1 MYYKL
6 IYLKM
11 KFFIFFYIIFF
22 INVAKAEILNN
33 FPYVCV
39 CDRNINTFQFL
50 DCKNKMG
57 STFLELEKNNTA
69 IKNSFDEKFYLIQK
83 SDNSILAIYFN
94 ENYQSSITIDQK
106 LLMNFSINYPE
117 YNKEW
122 SYKLQCIS
130 SKQ

>member
-1 MYYKL
+1 
-6 IYLKM
+6 M
-11 KFFIFFYIIFF
+11 KFFIFYFIFF
-22 INVAKAEILNN
+22 INIAKAEILDN

-83 SDNSILAIYFN
+83 SNNSILAIYFN

-106 LLMNFSINYPE
+106 LLMNFSINYPK

-130 SKQ
+130 TKQ

>member
-1 MYYKL
+1 
-6 IYLKM
+6 
-11 KFFIFFYIIFF
+11 
-22 INVAKAEILNN
+22 
-33 FPYVCV
+33 
-39 CDRNINTFQFL
+39 
-50 DCKNKMG
+50 MG

-130 SKQ
+130 TKQ

>member
-1 MYYKL
+1 
-6 IYLKM
+6 M
-11 KFFIFFYIIFF
+11 KFFILYIIFF
-22 INVAKAEILNN
+22 INIAKAEILDN

-39 CDRNINTFQFL
+39 CDRSINTFQFL

-57 STFLELEKNNTA
+57 STFLELQKNNTA
-69 IKNSFDEKFYLIQK
+69 IKNSFDEKLYLIQK
-83 SDNSILAIYFN
+83 SNNALLAIYFN

-106 LLMNFSINYPE
+106 LLMSFSINYPE

-130 SKQ
+130 TKQ

>member
-1 MYYKL
+1 
-6 IYLKM
+6 M
-11 KFFIFFYIIFF
+11 KFFIIYIIFF
-22 INVAKAEILNN
+22 INVAKAQIIDN

-39 CDRNINTFQFL
+39 CDRSINAFQFF

-57 STFLELEKNNTA
+57 STFLEIQNNNTF
-69 IKNSFDEKFYLIQK
+69 IKNSFDEKLYEIQK
-83 SDNSILAIYFN
+83 TNEQIVAIYFN
-94 ENYQSSITIDQK
+94 ENYQSSITIDPQ

-130 SKQ
+130 AKQ

>member
-1 MYYKL
+1 
-6 IYLKM
+6 M
-11 KFFIFFYIIFF
+11 KFFIFYIIFF
-22 INVAKAEILNN
+22 INIAKAEILDN

-83 SDNSILAIYFN
+83 SNNSILAIYFN
-94 ENYQSSITIDQK
+94 
-106 LLMNFSINYPE
+106 
-117 YNKEW
+117 
-122 SYKLQCIS
+122 
-130 SKQ
+130 

>member
-1 MYYKL
+1 
-6 IYLKM
+6 M
-11 KFFIFFYIIFF
+11 KFFIFYIIFF
-22 INVAKAEILNN
+22 INVAQAEIKDN

-39 CDRNINTFQFL
+39 CDRSINTFQYL

-69 IKNSFDEKFYLIQK
+69 IKNSFDEKLYVIQK
-83 SDNSILAIYFN
+83 TNNLLSAIYFN
-94 ENYQSSITIDQK
+94 ENYQSSITIDSQ

-130 SKQ
+130 AKQ